1 MPPIEGSFSAA
12 IGGATEME
20 LARSVFLLLLKVSPS
35 GVWVCVLGSNVGKA
49 SETQEIIYVLQGGKV
64 LYASSSKNIQHFQ

>member
-1 MPPIEGSFSAA
+1 
-12 IGGATEME
+12 ME